1 MRGAPICPHH
11 NHIYFSKRALA
22 RCTHSPTPQPHLFQ
36 QESTCAVH
44 PFAHTT
50 TVLPGSLSLHS
61 PPPPPSSPR
70 TGVQNAPPTSRLY
83 AAHTGPGKTRIVCQ
97 ASYWDEWS
105 QSASV
110 CTAPPLPP
118 PPQGQECKMHLPPQD
133 CMQRIQGLVKQGLSV
148 RHLIGTSGGG
158 VYRGNSACWQRCV
171 KKQC

>member
-1 MRGAPICPHH
+1 MRGAPICPYH
-11 NHIYFSKRALA
+11 NRIYFSKRALA

-50 TVLPGSLSLHS
+50 TTFISAREHLRGAPIRPHHNRIYFSKRALARCTHS
-61 PPPPPSSPR
+61 PTPQP
-70 TGVQNAPPTSRLY
+70 Y
-83 AAHTGPGKTRIVCQ
+83 CQ
-97 ASYWDEWS
+97 A
-105 QSASV
+105 ASV